1 MQTHEFPDN
10 YLPSVYEGFS
20 TNLIIDNKTL
30 VVDPERSNSDS
41 FTFNENNAKCFLFI
55 ILINL

>member
-1 MQTHEFPDN
+1 MQTHKFPDN

-30 VVDPERSNSDS
+30 LVVDPERSNSDS
-41 FTFNENNAKCFLFI
+41 FTFNENILQNVFFLLF
-55 ILINL
+55 